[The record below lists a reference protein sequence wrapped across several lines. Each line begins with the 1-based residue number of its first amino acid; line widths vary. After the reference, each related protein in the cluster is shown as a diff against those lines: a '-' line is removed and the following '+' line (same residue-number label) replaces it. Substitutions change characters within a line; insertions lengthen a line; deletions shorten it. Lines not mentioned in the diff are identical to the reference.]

1 MDGWCLC
8 VSKWEGGGKEGG
20 EEAEDRHSELG
31 IWKESFL
38 SLENP

>member
-1 MDGWCLC
+1 MDGVCVCLSGRE
-8 VSKWEGGGKEGG
+8 VERRGG